1 MASRF
6 LVPFGG
12 RSSMMRGDPL
22 LQLHREMNRLF
33 DDTLRGFGGGEGGQ
47 GGGTLMPSLDVH
59 DIDDGIEVT
68 AELPGVAKDDI
79 DLSLDGDMLT
89 ISGEKKNERR
99 DERAHVVERSYGSFR
114 RSVQL
119 PFAPDPG
126 KVQAD
131 CENGVL
137 RIRLPRGAE
146 QERSKKIPIGGTM
159 GQQAQGG
166 TENRSA
172 VGQIWS
178 GGEKKDDLAGKP
190 AEQDQNAPA

>member
-12 RSSMMRGDPL
+12 RPSMMRGDPF

-33 DDTLRGFGGGEGGQ
+33 DDTFRGFGGGEGGQ
-47 GGGTLMPSLDVH
+47 GGGTIMPSLDVH

-89 ISGEKKNERR
+89 ISGEKKNERK

-131 CENGVL
+131 CDNGIL

-159 GQQAQGG
+159 DQQAQGG

-172 VGQIWS
+172 IGQNWS
-178 GGEKKDDLAGKP
+178 GGEKKDDLAGQQTG
-190 AEQDQNAPA
+190 QDRNAPA